1 MEKKRKTKKSHN
13 LLYVIVI
20 FVVLLIIAL
29 LLIGNKKNTQPD
41 ALNQQIITQAPQF
54 KTHTSQDL
62 NISFRY
68 PIKWSI
74 DDRYN
79 IILLTN
85 YETDLNRNDSPND
98 DQIELTINNANLC
111 QKTLDEEIIKGG
123 CGEANMV
130 PTEILNKQQMN
141 LTSGIFYIYTIKNP
155 QGKQQIWYYLQ
166 SKDRILQI
174 SKEPDPSQFEKEF
187 DEIVNSITFL

>member
-1 MEKKRKTKKSHN
+1 MKKKQNKN
-13 LLYVIVI
+13 LTNKIIITI
-20 FVVLLIIAL
+20 FILLIVAFIL
-29 LLIGNKKNTQPD
+29 MLKNSNKTSPVIIDQVIKSQTNEVNTYVS
-41 ALNQQIITQAPQF
+41 N
-54 KTHTSQDL
+54 DL
-62 NISFRY
+62 KISFQY
-68 PIKWSI
+68 PKEWSI

-111 QKTLDEEIIKGG
+111 QKTIDEEIIKGG
-123 CGEANMV
+123 CGEANIV

-187 DEIVNSITFL
+187 NEIINSITFL